1 MLSLSKHLTSSL
13 YRLAKISPQGGF
25 LIVSTNLLSVYLFH
39 ISTSETVSLCK
50 GKEKL
55 QWAPLF

>member
-1 MLSLSKHLTSSL
+1 LTCKNFSA
-13 YRLAKISPQGGF
+13 RCG
-25 LIVSTNLLSVYLFH
+25 LIVSTNLLSAYLFH
-39 ISTSETVSLCK
+39 ISTSETVFLCK